1 MGVEAMNDYKKY
13 WIWLSTALGAA
24 ARVDDILS
32 AFPEPHKIF
41 EADRNERIIS
51 GVFTKTQLD
60 RLELPKMA
68 DALSVISVC
77 EKNGWRIVTPDDA
90 LYPPLLDK
98 IPNKPLVIYVDGDLE
113 CVSDKVTVGVVG
125 TRKPCYESVEIT
137 RSISGGLAAAGAVV
151 VSGGALG
158 IDSAAHE
165 GALDAGGKTVCVL
178 GCGLGTRYLMDN
190 EAMRRRIARNGALI
204 SEFAPFTEAS
214 RTTFPLRNRII
225 SGLSHG
231 VLVVEAGEKSGSL
244 ITARCANEQGREV
257 FAIPGSVLST
267 AYSGANKLIRD
278 GAKAATCAADILE
291 PYAAMYPDL
300 LNLEAAYD
308 KMPVIP
314 TKEESVQNKKPAVIK
329 KECPS
334 GLDRD
339 TQAVYNLFGDE
350 SLHPDEICAI
360 SGLSP
365 SKVISALMQLEM
377 ADLIEQ
383 TEGKNYILK

>member
-1 MGVEAMNDYKKY
+1 MNDYKKY
-13 WIWLSTALGAA
+13 WIWLSMTLGAA
-24 ARVDDILS
+24 ARVDEILS

-60 RLELPKMA
+60 KLAEPDLK
-68 DALSVISVC
+68 DALAVMALC
-77 EKNGWRIVTPDDA
+77 KKNGWQVVTPGDA
-90 LYPPLLDK
+90 LYPQLLDK
-98 IPNKPLVIYVDGDLE
+98 LPNKPLVLYVDGDME
-113 CVSDKVTVGVVG
+113 CIKDKVTVGVVG
-125 TRKPCYESVEIT
+125 TRNPCNESIAIA
-137 RSISGGLAAAGAVV
+137 RSISGGLASAGAVV
-151 VSGGALG
+151 ISGGAMG

-165 GALDAGGKTVCVL
+165 GALDAGGKTVCVM
-178 GCGLGTRYLMDN
+178 GCGLGARYLMDS
-190 EAMRRRIARNGALI
+190 EAMRRRIALNGAII
-204 SEFAPFTEAS
+204 SEFVPFTNAS
-214 RTTFPLRNRII
+214 RATFPLRNRII

-291 PYAAMYPDL
+291 PYAAMYPDW
-300 LNLEAAYD
+300 LNLEAAND
-308 KMPVIP
+308 KIPVIAAKDAP
-314 TKEESVQNKKPAVIK
+314 AHKEKPQVIK

-334 GLDRD
+334 GLDPD
-339 TQAVYNLFGDE
+339 TMAVYNLFGE
-350 SLHPDEICAI
+350 NSLHPDEICVL

-365 SKVISALMQLEM
+365 SKVISALMQLEI

-383 TEGKNYILK
+383 SEGKNYKLK